1 MFVGWDWAS
10 TAHDVTVIDSAGE
23 RMHRMA
29 IPHTEDGIARAVAK
43 LADYGDPGEL
53 PVAIE
58 ATRGLVVDRLLG
70 AGHPVIP
77 VHPNAF
83 HAVRPRWGSARAK
96 NDPGDSFKLADYART
111 DIHRLPVLVP
121 TLPET
126 LELQTL
132 TRQRDCQL
140 ALRIAAVSQLAALLD
155 QHWPGGKTIFAQLHS
170 PIAGVVAPAWRAPGS
185 GHAVP
190 EQHPADLVD
199 YHDLGGSTGTATTP
213 TRRDRRAAPGGRCA
227 AGREAAEHMVPGYSI
242 IPPSDTTVDGKP
254 VYGSYTVVNH
264 WPQKLSEQRTLYLN
278 QFTGATIT
286 NATAAQDGALS
297 RLTSFGIAMHMGNQL
312 GLLTRISAT
321 VACLGVLTSVIT
333 AFLMWWKRRPAG
345 RTGLPGPAS
354 DTTRADTPRAAV
366 IAVCVIGAVLGV
378 LYPAFGA
385 SLLLVLAAEAV
396 LTLRRRSQ
404 PADSQTQTPDHQ
416 PDDVVA
422 DGEGDDTPVGAL
434 HEIV

>member
-111 DIHRLPVLVP
+111 DIHRLPVLTP

-126 LELQTL
+126 LELQAL

-170 PIAGVVAPAWRAPGS
+170 PITLDFLHRYP
-185 GHAVP
+185 
-190 EQHPADLVD
+190 
-199 YHDLGGSTGTATTP
+199 TP
-213 TRRDRRAAPGGRCA
+213 
-227 AGREAAEHMVPGYSI
+227 
-242 IPPSDTTVDGKP
+242 
-254 VYGSYTVVNH
+254 
-264 WPQKLSEQRTLYLN
+264 
-278 QFTGATIT
+278 
-286 NATAAQDGALS
+286 
-297 RLTSFGIAMHMGNQL
+297 
-312 GLLTRISAT
+312 
-321 VACLGVLTSVIT
+321 
-333 AFLMWWKRRPAG
+333 
-345 RTGLPGPAS
+345 
-354 DTTRADTPRAAV
+354 
-366 IAVCVIGAVLGV
+366 
-378 LYPAFGA
+378 
-385 SLLLVLAAEAV
+385 
-396 LTLRRRSQ
+396 
-404 PADSQTQTPDHQ
+404 
-416 PDDVVA
+416 
-422 DGEGDDTPVGAL
+422 
-434 HEIV
+434 